1 MRRTLY
7 LWWCGGCKTQNAAT
21 HTHCIRCGTSRKEKH
36 AQVHTSERAV
46 VYYNPATGE
55 RRTPPR
61 ADQPMPEVYA
71 RQGYERREI
80 LNMTQYERDTGLVH
94 EATSFHPGNEPSPSM
109 DPPHPKMPREAR
121 ERLIDDVR
129 AAIASGPFTDE
140 SPDGQVFTAVA
151 PV

>member
-1 MRRTLY
+1 MARRTLQFWY
-7 LWWCGGCKTQNAAT
+7 CWCKTRNAGDARIC
-21 HTHCIRCGTSRKEKH
+21 HMCGASRLEKH

-46 VYYNPATGE
+46 VYWNPATGE

-71 RQGYERREI
+71 RQGFERREI
-80 LNMTQYERDTGLVH
+80 LSMSSYERETGLVH
-94 EATSFHPGNEPSPSM
+94 EASNFQPGNEPSPWAE
-109 DPPHPKMPREAR
+109 PERPATPKHVTEA
-121 ERLIDDVR
+121 LIDDVR

-140 SPDGQVFTAVA
+140 SPDGQTFAVQA